1 MALLKNLPISDRP
14 REKLGVKGPA
24 GLSDA
29 ELLAIILGTGTKGR
43 DVLTVASDCLG
54 IIDGSPQTLELEK
67 LTNIAGVGLA
77 KASLLVAA
85 LEFVRRRIRPL
96 GTKVRS
102 ALDAYPLLRHYAD
115 RRQEHFICISLNG
128 AHEVIAIRVVT
139 IGLVNAT
146 QVHPREVF
154 SDPICDRACAVLVA
168 HNHPSGNLTPSDEDK
183 KVTRSLRDSGSLLG
197 IKLLDHIIFSQTEF
211 FSFADQGL
219 M

>member
-1 MALLKNLPISDRP
+1 MAQLKNLPISDRP
-14 REKLGVKGPA
+14 REKLGLTGPA

-43 DVLTVASDCLG
+43 DVLTVAADCLG

-128 AHEVIAIRVVT
+128 AHEVIATRVVT

-168 HNHPSGNLTPSDEDK
+168 HNHPSGNLTPSEEDK
-183 KVTRSLRDSGSLLG
+183 KVTRALKDSGSLLG
-197 IKLLDHIIFSQTEF
+197 IKLLDHIIFSQNEF